1 MLYCRHVFL
10 WCVQEVAELKEED
23 IISHTATVT
32 QLSIATAGVSGK
44 TLSELQ

>member
-1 MLYCRHVFL
+1 M
-10 WCVQEVAELKEED
+10 AELKEED

-32 QLSIATAGVSGK
+32 QLPTATATQLPTAAAGVSGGISR